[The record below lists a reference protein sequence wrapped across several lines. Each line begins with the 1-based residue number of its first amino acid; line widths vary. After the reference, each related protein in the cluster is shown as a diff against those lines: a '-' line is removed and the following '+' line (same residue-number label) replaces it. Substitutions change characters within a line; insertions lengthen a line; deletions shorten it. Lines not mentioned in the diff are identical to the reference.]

1 MLKKNVFQNTCRIL
15 SYEIWICKTHK
26 KVTYLN
32 SKRLHEVHV
41 GKLSRK
47 GYLVMSMSNRV
58 CGVQN
63 DRYVVRNVFKKLGS
77 VTRWE

>member
-1 MLKKNVFQNTCRIL
+1 M
-15 SYEIWICKTHK
+15 
-26 KVTYLN
+26 TYLN